1 MIVSMRAGVGFSTRE
16 DAAAAVS
23 EAFQAARVASGPP
36 ELSLV
41 FTTDAYDC
49 GTVWDTMRRLA
60 PDSPF
65 AGFQTGGIFSRQG
78 VLPQGIGIAT
88 VSGDLRVVTHIEPGL
103 DGDPWETGTRAG
115 TAMQQH
121 RLADGLVIMLPD
133 GFPPGIYEAT
143 RSLYATLG
151 PAVRYTGGASGDS
164 LKFAKTCQFT
174 EAALMR
180 NALALA
186 AISECRIGTAIGHG
200 WHPHGEPLVIT
211 RSQGKRVY
219 EIDGRPAFQVYR
231 ESLGI
236 DVPRQGFRAIS
247 MVNPFGFVDMSGN
260 YIIRDARAVNDDD
273 SLDFVTEVP
282 DKGVAQLMR
291 GEVDGLVATAR
302 EVAARAVAGLR
313 SPQLALAFDCIS
325 RNLLMGPEFEREVA
339 AVADGLGPEIPFLGA
354 LTFGEIGSFTDVPL
368 FHNKTIAVAAF
379 DDAGSG
385 VADGG

>member
-1 MIVSMRAGVGFSTRE
+1 MRAGVGFSTGAE
-16 DAAAAVS
+16 AAASVT
-23 EAFQAARVASGPP
+23 EAFHAARAASGPP
-36 ELSLV
+36 VLSLV
-41 FTTDAYDC
+41 FTTDAYECDA
-49 GTVWDTMRRLA
+49 VWRAMRRLSG
-60 PDSPF
+60 PSPF
-65 AGFQTGGIFSRQG
+65 VGFQAGGIFSRQG

-88 VSGDLRVVTHIEPGL
+88 LSGDIRVATHIEPGL
-103 DGDPWETGTRAG
+103 DRDPWATGQRAG
-115 TAMQQH
+115 KALSRRQPES
-121 RLADGLVIMLPD
+121 GLVLMLPD

-151 PAVRYTGGASGDS
+151 PALRYAGGGSGDS
-164 LKFAKTCQFT
+164 LKFAHTCQFT
-174 EAALMR
+174 EHALER

-186 AISECRIGTAIGHG
+186 AVSGCEVGAAIGHG
-200 WHPHGEPLVIT
+200 WLPHGAPLIIT
-211 RSQGKRVY
+211 RSQGKRVF
-219 EIDGRPAFQVYR
+219 EIDGRPAFEVYR

-325 RNLLMGPEFEREVA
+325 RYLLMGTEFEREVA

-354 LTFGEIGSFTDVPL
+354 LTFGEIGSFGDVPL
-368 FHNKTIAVAAF
+368 FHNKTIAMAAL
-379 DDAGSG
+379 GQET
-385 VADGG
+385 DGQAAWI